1 MSTSTVL
8 ITFSPRS
15 CFKQSRRST
24 ANVCGPTETY
34 KMTGRLIEWL
44 LRTKP
49 DIPLKPSVSHLH
61 QYTVGCSR
69 FKERWEVSFV
79 CLLWQWMNEFA
90 SSCRPVLIN
99 LERGITVVYHGRRIF
114 FPACRELRPGSLFK
128 ASVRSV
134 YRSSCFAFY
143 QRFCLSNLFLP
154 RFIQLHFPHILFKHK
169 ARLTKKKVIQTFTC
183 DLITRVSL
191 WQDSLW
197 LKGMWA

>member
-8 ITFSPRS
+8 VTFSSRS

-99 LERGITVVYHGRRIF
+99 LESGITVVYHGHRII
-114 FPACRELRPGSLFK
+114 FPPLAENSDQVLCLKLQLGQCIGLLASPSTRNSVFLIYSFPGSFSFIFLTSF
-128 ASVRSV
+128 
-134 YRSSCFAFY
+134 
-143 QRFCLSNLFLP
+143 SNIKQGLP
-154 RFIQLHFPHILFKHK
+154 
-169 ARLTKKKVIQTFTC
+169 KKRWFRHLLVI
-183 DLITRVSL
+183 
-191 WQDSLW
+191 W
-197 LKGMWA
+197 